1 MSVLTDDE
9 FETAIADA
17 LDTIPDEFIEEMDN
31 LAVVAQDEPTQDD
44 LAELEASEGKAGI
57 KHGNEILGLFTGVP
71 LTERSFDLCEGE
83 TPDLIQIFKGP
94 HERCFP
100 THDEAIAQIH
110 KTVIH
115 EVGHFFGWDDDH
127 MHALGY

>member
-44 LAELEASEGKAGI
+44 LAELEASEGNAGI
-57 KHGNEILGLFTGVP
+57 
-71 LTERSFDLCEGE
+71 
-83 TPDLIQIFKGP
+83 
-94 HERCFP
+94 
-100 THDEAIAQIH
+100 
-110 KTVIH
+110 
-115 EVGHFFGWDDDH
+115 
-127 MHALGY
+127 